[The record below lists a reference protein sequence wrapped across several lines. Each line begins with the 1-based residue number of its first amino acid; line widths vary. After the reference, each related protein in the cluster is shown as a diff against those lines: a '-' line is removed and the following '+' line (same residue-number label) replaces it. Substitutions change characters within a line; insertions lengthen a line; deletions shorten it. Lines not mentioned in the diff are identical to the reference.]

1 MNCREFQELVSAA
14 VDLQLTDSEQEA
26 FKQHSIQCSPCRKE
40 YEVDA
45 ATKQFVTGRLHKVH
59 VPRELAVRV
68 SALVKSESSSGETSW
83 VRDIIR
89 RPLVKPAIGFAF
101 AFLVVLF
108 LLRGSTGTNSSTQ
121 AALVANDVIFQ
132 SLRNHRA
139 LMEGE
144 IKPQLTSSE
153 PSQLASLFSGITD
166 YSVHMPKMKNCQL
179 IGGVQNEFEGT
190 KIAHI
195 VYQHDSDIVYI
206 YQACWA
212 TVKKGEKL
220 TLPEEAKD
228 ELTRTGWFSCSEPDG
243 RTVVLWV
250 KGRALCAAVSRMSK
264 DDLVSCLTSAESEEH
279 GW

>member
-14 VDLQLTDSEQEA
+14 VDLRLTDIEQES
-26 FKQHSIQCSPCRKE
+26 FKQHSIQCSLCRKE
-40 YEVDA
+40 YEADA
-45 ATKQFVTGRLHKVH
+45 ATKQFVTGRLHRVQA
-59 VPRELAVRV
+59 PRELSFRV
-68 SALVKSESSSGETSW
+68 SELVKSDHSSGETSW
-83 VRDIIR
+83 VKGVIR

-101 AFLVVLF
+101 AFIAVLF

-179 IGGVQNEFEGT
+179 IGGVQNEFRG
-190 KIAHI
+190 
-195 VYQHDSDIVYI
+195 
-206 YQACWA
+206 
-212 TVKKGEKL
+212 
-220 TLPEEAKD
+220 D
-228 ELTRTGWFSCSEPDG
+228 EDRPHCLSTRQ
-243 RTVVLWV
+243 
-250 KGRALCAAVSRMSK
+250 
-264 DDLVSCLTSAESEEH
+264 
-279 GW
+279 